1 MNNLLISEPPL
12 QVLPSLA
19 KELNSVD
26 KAIILQQLHY
36 WLNKS
41 NNIKDGHRWVYNTV
55 SEWREQFPWLS
66 GKTVQRYLK
75 DLESRG
81 LLITGNYNK
90 AKFDRTKWYRIN
102 YDALD
107 NLGKPMGLAIPTKG
121 TGSSYPKG
129 FTDLTNTNR
138 LPETTTETNKEH
150 SPAKA
155 EPCVTLADYQN
166 IVGNLNKCA
175 GTNYRATG
183 KKTQRLIHARFA
195 DGFTAA
201 DFKTVID
208 NKVAEWKGTEMAKY
222 LRPET
227 LFGTKF
233 ESYLNQK
240 APQEQGEIWYE

>member
-19 KELNSVD
+19 VKVGLNE
-26 KAIILQQLHY
+26 AIVLQQFHY
-36 WLNKS
+36 WLQRSKNVRDGNKW
-41 NNIKDGHRWVYNTV
+41 IYNSI
-55 SEWREQFPWLS
+55 SEWQKQFPFWS
-66 GKTVQRYLK
+66 KDTVKRAINS
-75 DLESRG
+75 LEKQG
-81 LLITGNYNK
+81 CLIVGNYNK
-90 AKFDRTKWYRIN
+90 AKFDKTKWYRIN
-102 YDALD
+102 YDSLCTNRMGQNAPTSSAECT
-107 NLGKPMGLAIPTKG
+107 NGLGQNAP
-121 TGSSYPKG
+121 
-129 FTDLTNTNR
+129 TNTNR

-155 EPCVTLADYQN
+155 EPRVTLADYQN

-240 APQEQGEIWYE
+240 VPQEQGEIWYE

>member
-1 MNNLLISEPPL
+1 MT
-12 QVLPSLA
+12 
-19 KELNSVD
+19 K
-26 KAIILQQLHY
+26 II
-36 WLNKS
+36 K
-41 NNIKDGHRWVYNTV
+41 
-55 SEWREQFPWLS
+55 
-66 GKTVQRYLK
+66 QRQ
-75 DLESRG
+75 
-81 LLITGNYNK
+81 
-90 AKFDRTKWYRIN
+90 
-102 YDALD
+102 
-107 NLGKPMGLAIPTKG
+107 
-121 TGSSYPKG
+121 KG
-129 FTDLTNTNR
+129 FTTIDNKVIRDDKLSWKARGIFTYLWSQSDDWNFYEVEVMKHSPDGRSALRAGLKELEEHGYLKRTRKRNSAGQVTDTDWQLSEKPMFDYPTLEKPTLDYPTLENRTLRNTN
-138 LPETTTETNKEH
+138 LKNKQLEEITTKRKEH

-155 EPCVTLADYQN
+155 EPRVTLADYQN